1 MADAVE
7 VKDGTRQSIGI
18 RSARQLATTTK
29 TAPQMVGITPRWLL
43 KMLPWVN
50 VEAGTYRVNRRKT
63 VVRHRR
69 RLAPLLE
76 GNGKHVH
83 EGDLTDL
90 PCFEGV
96 APGVLAEIAQ
106 RFTTKAFE
114 PGDSV
119 TKEGDKADEFYVV
132 ARGKL
137 EAFVRGAHGEML
149 RVAVLGPGDH
159 FGEMALLRG
168 TTRQG
173 SIRSLT
179 ASTVLVLSRPAFE
192 SVLTKSPEFRKSLEV
207 IFQTRLREIQDVAEH
222 GETPI
227 AVLAAAEGEQDVPQV
242 HVDYEEVPRE
252 YPLNAIETIVRVH
265 TRVSDIYSRPIDQ
278 LKEQIRLAVE
288 GMKER
293 QEWDLVNHADF
304 GLLQQAEPW
313 MRVRSRTG
321 RPTPDDM
328 DELLTRVWKKPAFF
342 LAHPR
347 AIAAFGRECTRRGV
361 PPPTVN
367 LFGSPFVTWRGV
379 PIVPTDKLE
388 VASEGGAAGTTNI
401 LLVRCGESE
410 QGVVGLHATGIPG
423 EQSPSLSVRFM
434 GINPQS
440 VASYLATLYFSCAV
454 LTPDALGV
462 LDGVQVGYY
471 HDYA

>member
-1 MADAVE
+1 MTEAVVDE
-7 VKDGTRQSIGI
+7 GARQSIGVK
-18 RSARQLATTTK
+18 SARQLATTTK
-29 TAPQMVGITPRWLL
+29 TPPQMVGITPRWLL

-63 VVRHRR
+63 IVRHRR
-69 RLAPLLE
+69 RVTPLLE
-76 GNGKHVH
+76 GNGKRVK
-83 EGDLTDL
+83 EADLAAL
-90 PCFEGV
+90 ACFEGV
-96 APGVLAEIAQ
+96 AAGVLSEIAHG
-106 RFTTKAFE
+106 FTTKTFT
-114 PGDSV
+114 PGDAV

-179 ASTVLVLSRPAFE
+179 ESTVLVLSRGAFE
-192 SVLTKSPEFRKSLEV
+192 SVLAKSPEFKKSLED
-207 IFQTRLREIQDVAEH
+207 IFQSRLREIADVAEH
-222 GETPI
+222 GEKPI
-227 AVLAAAEGEQDVPQV
+227 AVLAAASEGEQDVPQV

-252 YPLNAIETIVRVH
+252 YPLHAIQTIVRVH

-278 LKEQIRLAVE
+278 LKEQIRLSIE

-293 QEWDLVNHADF
+293 QEWDVVNHPDF
-304 GLLQQAEPW
+304 GLLNQAEPW

-328 DELLTRVWKKPAFF
+328 DELLARVWKKPAYF

-388 VASEGGAAGTTNI
+388 VSSEGGAAGTTNI
-401 LLVRCGESE
+401 LLVRCGEAD
-410 QGVVGLHATGIPG
+410 QGIVGLHSTGIPG